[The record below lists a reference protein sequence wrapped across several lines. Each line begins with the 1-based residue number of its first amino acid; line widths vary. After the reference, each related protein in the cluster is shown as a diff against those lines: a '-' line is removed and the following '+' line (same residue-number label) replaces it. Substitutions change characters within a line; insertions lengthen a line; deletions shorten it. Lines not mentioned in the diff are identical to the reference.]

1 MNTRI
6 TLTAVALVIMTLS
19 GCSSLGGSTAPAAK
33 APAAPAAA
41 AAQAPIILPP
51 PPPPAPPLTAEAPAA
66 PAGEYISI
74 GNLGS
79 DGATVAT
86 TTEAA
91 TVEATTVETTTAA
104 ADDVTAD
111 DAAMNSCFAA
121 GGQVVNWVGD
131 SSGTTLA
138 CRREDGLE
146 YRLADAQYYQ

>member
-33 APAAPAAA
+33 APAAAA